1 MKLYYA
7 MATCSHA
14 PHIAL
19 REAGLKFD
27 LCRFDM
33 KERTLDTG
41 GKLDEVNDKGYV
53 PVLELDD
60 GQRLTEVAVLLQYI
74 ADQAPSSGLAPK
86 AGTMERYRLMEW
98 LNFIATEVHKP
109 YWPLFHDGAEV
120 ENQKAHEK
128 LGKSFTLI
136 QRRLGNGPYL
146 MGEQFT
152 VADAYLV
159 TVLNWTRAAG
169 IDLGKWPAL
178 KEYRDRVRK
187 RPAVVAAMEA
197 EGMIRKAS

>member
-41 GKLDEVNDKGYV
+41 GQLDEVNDKGYV

-74 ADQAPSSGLAPK
+74 ADQAPSSRLAPP

-128 LGKSFTLI
+128 LGKSFSLI

-197 EGMIRKAS
+197 EGMLKRAG